1 MNSQKAINEII
12 NIEKI
17 LKEKLNAFGSIN
29 QASDAIKVH
38 RVDVSAFMNN
48 RRTWS
53 FEKMAKIL
61 ARLEE
66 KDNEK

>member
-1 MNSQKAINEII
+1 MDSQKAISEIASL
-12 NIEKI
+12 EKT
-17 LKEKLNAFGSIN
+17 LKTKLNAFDSIN
-29 QASDAIKVH
+29 EASDAIKVH

-48 RRTWS
+48 RRHWS

-66 KDNEK
+66 KENEE